1 MAKSTICINKL
12 KEESIM
18 INQDKDK
25 ISVKHLQVGMYVC
38 QLDRSWLETPFPF
51 QGFYIRTKHE
61 IEEVK
66 RFCEHVYI
74 DGKKGTQTYRD
85 TNPFKPSP
93 LLVEEKKRKQSE
105 AEQRKNRARY
115 VSADDLKLIPLHIGK
130 YDELTKPFKK
140 EIDNAKLLFSDLSH
154 SVEQLSFNLR
164 VGKGLDIKETKSL
177 TKSVVKS
184 VIKNPNT
191 MIWLSRLKDKGDYT
205 YNHSLRAS
213 VLATV
218 FGRHLGLDEDNLI
231 ALATGVLLS
240 DIGKTKI
247 NRNILN
253 KSEKLTQEELDIV
266 HSHVELG
273 VEMLARDSMVDHST
287 LVIVET
293 HHERFNGSGY
303 PYGLV
308 GDEIPFFGQVAGLV
322 DVFDAITNKKPYGKY
337 MTPSEAM
344 DWLYTQRDKL
354 FSSNLIDNFIQ
365 AIGLYPAGTIV
376 ELTDNS
382 IGLVVS
388 HNPEK
393 RLRPEVLM
401 LRDSEKNEVQSNKT
415 VDLSKRAF
423 MSKVDRPMVRKAIL
437 PESLNLSGEVI
448 QDTLQRNSQKGLKAI
463 FG

>member
-1 MAKSTICINKL
+1 
-12 KEESIM
+12 M
-18 INQDKDK
+18 ITKDK
-25 ISVKHLQVGMYVC
+25 ISVSHLQIGMYVC

-66 RFCEHVYI
+66 RFCDYVYI
-74 DGKKGTQTYRD
+74 DAEKGTQSYKENT
-85 TNPFKPSP
+85 PFKPSP
-93 LLVEEKKRKQSE
+93 LLVEEKKRQAESGE
-105 AEQRKNRARY
+105 AKSKY
-115 VSADDLKLIPLHIGK
+115 VFASDLKKIPLHIGK
-130 YDELTKPFKK
+130 YDSITKPFKK
-140 EIDNAKLLFSDLSH
+140 EIDNAKVLFSDLSY

-164 VGKGLDIKETKSL
+164 VGKGLDVSETKKL

-184 VIKNPNT
+184 VINNPNT

-205 YNHSLRAS
+205 YNHSLRSS

-218 FGRHLGLDEDNLI
+218 FGRHLGLEEDDLI
-231 ALATGVLLS
+231 SLATGVLLS

-247 NRNILN
+247 KRELLN
-253 KSEKLTQEELDIV
+253 KSGELTEKEMAIV
-266 HSHVELG
+266 RSHVELG
-273 VEMLARDSMVDHST
+273 VEMLAKDKNVEHWT

-308 GDEIPFFGQVAGLV
+308 GAEIPFFGQIAGLV
-322 DVFDAITNKKPYGKY
+322 DVFDAITSKKSYGQY

-344 DWLYTQRDKL
+344 DWLYTQRDKM
-354 FSSNLIDNFIQ
+354 FSSKLIDDFIQ

-393 RLRPEVLM
+393 RLRPQVLM
-401 LRDSEKNEVQSNKT
+401 LRDNNKNDVQSSKT
-415 VDLSKRAF
+415 IDLSKRAF

-437 PESLNLSGEVI
+437 PESLNLSGDKI
-448 QDTLQRNSQKGLKAI
+448 QGILQRNAQTGLKSL

>member
-1 MAKSTICINKL
+1 M
-12 KEESIM
+12 
-18 INQDKDK
+18 
-25 ISVKHLQVGMYVC
+25 
-38 QLDRSWLETPFPF
+38 
-51 QGFYIRTKHE
+51 
-61 IEEVK
+61 
-66 RFCEHVYI
+66 
-74 DGKKGTQTYRD
+74 KK
-85 TNPFKPSP
+85 
-93 LLVEEKKRKQSE
+93 
-105 AEQRKNRARY
+105 
-115 VSADDLKLIPLHIGK
+115 IPLHIGK
-130 YDELTKPFKK
+130 YDAITKPFKK
-140 EIDNAKLLFSDLSH
+140 EIDNAKVLFSDLSY

-164 VGKGLDIKETKSL
+164 VGKGLDVSETKKL

-184 VIKNPNT
+184 VINNPNT

-218 FGRHLGLDEDNLI
+218 FGRHLGLEEDDLI
-231 ALATGVLLS
+231 SLATGVLLS

-247 NRNILN
+247 KRELLN
-253 KSEKLTQEELDIV
+253 KSGELSEKEMAIV
-266 HSHVELG
+266 RSHVELG
-273 VEMLARDSMVDHST
+273 VEMLAKDKNVEHST

-303 PYGLV
+303 PYGFV
-308 GDEIPFFGQVAGLV
+308 GAEIPFFGQIAGLV
-322 DVFDAITNKKPYGKY
+322 DVFDAITSKKAYGQY

-344 DWLYTQRDKL
+344 DWLYTQRDKM
-354 FSSNLIDNFIQ
+354 FSSKLIDDFIQ

-393 RLRPEVLM
+393 RLRPQVLM
-401 LRDSEKNEVQSNKT
+401 LRDNNKNDVQSSKT
-415 VDLSKRAF
+415 IDLSKRAF

-437 PESLNLSGEVI
+437 PESLNLSGDKI
-448 QDTLQRNSQKGLKAI
+448 QGILQRNAQTGLKSL

>member
-1 MAKSTICINKL
+1 
-12 KEESIM
+12 M

-61 IEEVK
+61 IEEVR
-66 RFCEHVYI
+66 RFCDYVYI
-74 DGKKGTQTYRD
+74 DGQKGTQAYRD
-85 TNPFKPSP
+85 DLPFKPSP
-93 LLVEEKKRKQSE
+93 LLVEEQKRKASKE
-105 AEQRKNRARY
+105 ESKKSRY
-115 VSADDLKLIPLHIGK
+115 VSASDLKLVPINIGK
-130 YDELTKPFKK
+130 YESFTKPFRK
-140 EIDNAKLLFSDLSH
+140 EIDNAKVLFSDLSH

-218 FGRHLGLDEDNLI
+218 FGRHLGLEEKDLI

-247 NRNILN
+247 SRTLLN
-253 KSEKLTQEELDIV
+253 KSEELTKEELAIV

-273 VEMLARDSMVDHST
+273 VEMLAKDSLVDHST

-308 GDEIPFFGQVAGLV
+308 GAEIPFFGQVAGLV
-322 DVFDAITNKKPYGKY
+322 DVFDAITNKKAYGKY
-337 MTPSEAM
+337 MTPAEAM

-354 FSSNLIDNFIQ
+354 FSSKLIDDFIQ
-365 AIGLYPAGTIV
+365 AVGLYPAGTIV

-393 RLRPEVLM
+393 RLRPQVLM
-401 LRDSEKNEVQSNKT
+401 LRDHERNEVQTNKT

-437 PESLNLSGEVI
+437 PESLNLSGETI
-448 QDTLQRNSQKGLKAI
+448 QETLQRNSQKGLKAI